1 MTDIILHHY
10 DLSPFSEKIRL
21 AMGHKGLDWR
31 SVIVDSV
38 PPRPMLDLLTGGYR
52 RLPVLQIG
60 ADVFCDTEVIFGAL
74 ERVKPAPTLYP
85 QGEGIAKALS
95 LWWDRATWKPAIGV
109 LVAHIG
115 EHLPQEF
122 IDDRRDHYLGYDV
135 SKEGMAPMLPAYV
148 QQLTAYAEW
157 LSSMLSR
164 NGPFLTGDSL
174 SAADLTC
181 HHSLWLLRVNAG
193 AEAIDAQLH
202 LGSDLTDWMD
212 RVAAVGHGSKTDM
225 TSEEAVAA
233 AQAAKPDP
241 AHLPKGEDPSGIA
254 TGTRITVTP
263 DDNARVPVEG
273 TMVAAN
279 AQEVV
284 VAVETAEAGTLH
296 VHFPRAGFET
306 LPV

>member
-233 AQAAKPDP
+233 AKAAKPDP